1 MADASLG
8 RRPPDDHEGLFHG
21 LRNWLRQLTRS
32 RNGET
37 SSLREELEELIEE
50 HKEEQPIDPHERT
63 LLTNILKL
71 HELNAAD
78 IMVPRVDI
86 IAIEVDTPFDEAVK
100 QIVEQGHSRVP
111 LYRETLDDVLGMIH
125 IKDLLPYAADGKPV
139 PLAKIARK
147 VLFAAP
153 SMPVL
158 DLLLQMRLARV
169 HMALVVD
176 EFGGIDG
183 LVTIEDVI
191 EEIVGEIEDEHDDAD
206 QPKLIERPDGSLIAD
221 ARTRIAALQER
232 VPAPL
237 LSPEQEE
244 GIATLGGLV
253 GALAGRVPARGRH
266 LPRGRAA
273 RAAAARGDVDR
284 RARRL
289 AASRL
294 RRCPR
299 HARRGRALACRYD
312 AAARHRVRRPRL
324 ADGRLHRPPRRSA
337 ARLELRLRLLPR
349 GPLLDFRGAARRQCP
364 VLVARA
370 VRAAR
375 RARRLRHLHRAR
387 DPRRA

>member
-1 MADASLG
+1 MADASFG
-8 RRPPDDHEGLFHG
+8 RRPPGDDHEGPFHG
-21 LRNWLRQLTRS
+21 LRNWLRQLTGS

-37 SSLREELEELIEE
+37 TSLREELEELIEE

-63 LLTNILKL
+63 LLSNILKL

-86 IAIEVDTPFDEAVK
+86 VGVEVDTPFHEAVK
-100 QIVEQGHSRVP
+100 QIVDQGHSRVP

-125 IKDLLPYAADGKPV
+125 IKDLLPYAADGKPI

-153 SMPVL
+153 STPVL

-206 QPKLIERPDGSLIAD
+206 QPKLIERPDGTLIAD

-232 VPAPL
+232 VTTPL
-237 LSPEQEE
+237 LSPAQEE
-244 GIATLGGLV
+244 GIETLGGLV
-253 GALAGRVPARGRH
+253 GALAGRVPSRGEVFKH
-266 LPRGRAA
+266 SSGLEFE
-273 RAAAARGDVDR
+273 V
-284 RARRL
+284 L
-289 AASRL
+289 
-294 RRCPR
+294 
-299 HARRGRALACRYD
+299 D
-312 AAARHRVRRPRL
+312 A
-324 ADGRLHRPPRRSA
+324 
-337 ARLELRLRLLPR
+337 
-349 GPLLDFRGAARRQCP
+349 
-364 VLVARA
+364 
-370 VRAAR
+370 
-375 RARRLRHLHRAR
+375 
-387 DPRRA
+387 DPRRIKRVRVRGLPPMPADANV

>member
-8 RRPPDDHEGLFHG
+8 RRPPGDDHEGPFHG
-21 LRNWLRQLTRS
+21 LRNWLRQLR
-32 RNGET
+32 RPRIGET
-37 SSLREELEELIEE
+37 TSLREELEELIEE
-50 HKEEQPIDPHERT
+50 HQEEQPIDPHERT
-63 LLTNILKL
+63 LLSNILKL

-86 IAIEVDTPFDEAVK
+86 VAIEVDTPFHEAVK
-100 QIVEQGHSRVP
+100 QIVEHGHSRVP

-125 IKDLLPYAADGKPV
+125 IKDLLPYAADGKPI
-139 PLAKIARK
+139 PLAKIVRK

-232 VPAPL
+232 VPGPL

-244 GIATLGGLV
+244 GIETLGGLV
-253 GALAGRVPARGRH
+253 GALAGRVPARGEVFKH
-266 LPRGRAA
+266 SSGIEFEVL
-273 RAAAARGDVDR
+273 
-284 RARRL
+284 
-289 AASRL
+289 
-294 RRCPR
+294 
-299 HARRGRALACRYD
+299 D
-312 AAARHRVRRPRL
+312 A
-324 ADGRLHRPPRRSA
+324 
-337 ARLELRLRLLPR
+337 
-349 GPLLDFRGAARRQCP
+349 
-364 VLVARA
+364 
-370 VRAAR
+370 
-375 RARRLRHLHRAR
+375 
-387 DPRRA
+387 DPRRIKRVRVRGLPPTPADANV

>member
-8 RRPPDDHEGLFHG
+8 RRPPEDEGPFHS
-21 LRNWLRQLTRS
+21 LRNWLRQLTRA

-37 SSLREELEELIEE
+37 TSLREELEELIEE

-71 HELNAAD
+71 HALNAAD

-86 IAIEVDTPFDEAVK
+86 IAIEVDTPFHDAVK
-100 QIVEQGHSRVP
+100 QIVEQGHSRMP
-111 LYRETLDDVLGMIH
+111 LFRATLDDVLGMVH
-125 IKDLLPYAADGKPV
+125 IKDLLPYAADGRSI
-139 PLAKIARK
+139 PLAKIVRK

-158 DLLLQMRLARV
+158 DLLLQMRLSRV

-206 QPKLIERPDGSLIAD
+206 QPKLIERPDRSIIAD

-232 VPAPL
+232 VAAPL

-244 GIATLGGLV
+244 GIETLGGLV
-253 GALAGRVPARGRH
+253 GALAGRVPNRGEVFKH
-266 LPRGRAA
+266 PSGLEFE
-273 RAAAARGDVDR
+273 V
-284 RARRL
+284 L
-289 AASRL
+289 
-294 RRCPR
+294 
-299 HARRGRALACRYD
+299 D
-312 AAARHRVRRPRL
+312 A
-324 ADGRLHRPPRRSA
+324 
-337 ARLELRLRLLPR
+337 
-349 GPLLDFRGAARRQCP
+349 
-364 VLVARA
+364 
-370 VRAAR
+370 
-375 RARRLRHLHRAR
+375 
-387 DPRRA
+387 DPRRIKRVRVRGLPPAAADADV

>member
-8 RRPPDDHEGLFHG
+8 RRPPEDEGPFHS
-21 LRNWLRQLTRS
+21 LRNWLRQLTRA

-37 SSLREELEELIEE
+37 TSLREELEELIEE

-71 HELNAAD
+71 HALNAAD

-86 IAIEVDTPFDEAVK
+86 IAIEVDTPFHEAVK
-100 QIVEQGHSRVP
+100 QIVEQGHSRMP
-111 LYRETLDDVLGMIH
+111 LFRATLDDVLGMVH
-125 IKDLLPYAADGKPV
+125 IKDLLPYAADGRSI
-139 PLAKIARK
+139 PLAKIVRK

-158 DLLLQMRLARV
+158 DLLLQMRLSRV

-206 QPKLIERPDGSLIAD
+206 QPKLIERPDRSIIAD

-232 VPAPL
+232 VAAPL

-244 GIATLGGLV
+244 GIETLGGLV
-253 GALAGRVPARGRH
+253 GALAGRVPNRGEVFKH
-266 LPRGRAA
+266 PSGLEFE
-273 RAAAARGDVDR
+273 V
-284 RARRL
+284 L
-289 AASRL
+289 
-294 RRCPR
+294 
-299 HARRGRALACRYD
+299 D
-312 AAARHRVRRPRL
+312 A
-324 ADGRLHRPPRRSA
+324 
-337 ARLELRLRLLPR
+337 
-349 GPLLDFRGAARRQCP
+349 
-364 VLVARA
+364 
-370 VRAAR
+370 
-375 RARRLRHLHRAR
+375 
-387 DPRRA
+387 DPRRIKRVRVRGLPPAAADADV